1 MTRSMLLQYPIIPIC
16 LVTSQLHVMRSAV
29 SYQVLCVLV
38 YDTRVLSLYGRTVVA
53 RSIYH
58 RLVDGAW
65 IKQHQR
71 RIADESLHIYDLA
84 TGRLYLVRAVLG
96 KTSALSTNH
105 QTKCKAKLFQ
115 FHLPTTHLPA
125 LILITMTLLLIKFE
139 IDIHLY

>member
-58 RLVDGAW
+58 RLVDGA
-65 IKQHQR
+65 
-71 RIADESLHIYDLA
+71 
-84 TGRLYLVRAVLG
+84 
-96 KTSALSTNH
+96 
-105 QTKCKAKLFQ
+105 
-115 FHLPTTHLPA
+115 
-125 LILITMTLLLIKFE
+125 
-139 IDIHLY
+139 